1 MGSVLNV
8 HYLLDLLFFL
18 FDWSTPS
25 RDGFDAFSL
34 VAFRPFKPALGAA
47 LYSTSLVVPHNF
59 LNSEDVTTIDVTF
72 SDVSFADVTV
82 VDVIIFDVYKLWR
95 HICLH

>member
-1 MGSVLNV
+1 MDV
-8 HYLLDLLFFL
+8 HYLLDLHDPT

-47 LYSTSLVVPHNF
+47 LYSTSLLF
-59 LNSEDVTTIDVTF
+59 RITF
-72 SDVSFADVTV
+72 
-82 VDVIIFDVYKLWR
+82 
-95 HICLH
+95 